1 MIQFILLYIQQ
12 IMPKVNRSIKTR
24 KQKSPL
30 LKLDKT
36 AYVKVAIS
44 LPSEDL
50 SRIEELRKE
59 LKISRSK
66 FMLTAARRWFEAL
79 KRQSLVERYIQ
90 GYEAVPEEAGVN
102 KVLETVQ
109 TKVLDKESW

>member
-1 MIQFILLYIQQ
+1 ML
-12 IMPKVNRSIKTR
+12 KVNPSIKTK
-24 KQKSPL
+24 KQKHPL
-30 LKLDKT
+30 LKLHKT

-44 LPSEDL
+44 MPSEDL

-79 KRQSLVERYIQ
+79 RRQSLVEQYIQ
-90 GYEAVPEEAGVN
+90 GYERVPEEAESGTI
-102 KVLETVQ
+102 LETAQ
-109 TKVLDKESW
+109 TKVADTESW